1 MEQAREAL
9 KKLNVFARMP
19 PNYRVQHS
27 SARGKYLKRVFRS
40 ARLKGLRAT
49 TFARYCEPLVH

>member
-1 MEQAREAL
+1 MEQAREAP

-19 PNYRVQHS
+19 PNYQAQRTS
-27 SARGKYLKRVFRS
+27 PRGKYLERVFRS

-49 TFARYCEPLVH
+49 TFTRHCDPLVY